1 MLKNEVIVDGN
12 LNYLYRFG
20 FLANHMLLKVFKG

>member
-1 MLKNEVIVDGN
+1 VDGN

-20 FLANHMLLKVFKG
+20 FLANHLLLEAFRPLVIFS